1 MSILPIETK
10 FFGIQRNTE
19 SKVSR
24 IVVQAPVNV
33 DNVEVCNTNG
43 MLSSGSIINRI
54 MIGSGTVNAN
64 GLPNALINNN
74 RYRVVAVSDNDNA
87 QPTLYTIYESLCND
101 SAVGPTQGG
110 EWLHRA
116 LPEDVFLNFIRL
128 PPVQGGPNNPF
139 NTTFRAIIDYQA
151 EEQPSLN

>member
-24 IVVQAPVNV
+24 IVVLARNAVTNL
-33 DNVEVCNTNG
+33 CNTNG

-54 MIGSGTVNAN
+54 MIGTGT
-64 GLPNALINNN
+64 GGIGTPNIPPLINNN
-74 RYRVVAVSDNDNA
+74 RYRVVAVSDNDRVVNS
-87 QPTLYTIYESLCND
+87 YIIYESLCND
-101 SAVGPTQGG
+101 PAVGPTQGG

-116 LPEDVFLNFIRL
+116 LPENVFLNFIRL
-128 PPVQGGPNNPF
+128 PQVPGAPVNVPF
-139 NTTFRAIIDYQA
+139 NTPFRAIIDYQA